1 MVWFGSFSLFE
12 FCIIQSLHFA
22 YLDNSSYNCIF
33 AYFPSLYVL
42 PLLYILHISV
52 LYILHF
58 VYFTF
63 CTFCILHILHFAFCI
78 LHILHFAFCILH
90 IFQDIHQIW
99 IFLLARVKSFKLRHG
114 HESVSQ
120 SVTDMGRPWVR

>member
-1 MVWFGSFSLFE
+1 MVWFCSFSLFE
-12 FCIIQSLHFA
+12 FCIIQCLHFA

-63 CTFCILHILHFAFCI
+63 CTFWI

-90 IFQDIHQIW
+90 IFQNIHQIW
-99 IFLLARVKSFKLRHG
+99 MFLLARVKSFKLRHG